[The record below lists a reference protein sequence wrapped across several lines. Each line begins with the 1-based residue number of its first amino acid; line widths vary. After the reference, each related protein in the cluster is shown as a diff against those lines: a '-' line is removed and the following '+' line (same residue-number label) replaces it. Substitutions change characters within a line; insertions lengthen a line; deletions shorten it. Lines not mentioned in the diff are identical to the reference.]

1 LRIWINRA
9 PIAKKDLE
17 ATLNEPEVID
27 EILEKSKVIAVVG
40 ISDKPERASHGVA
53 SQMQRRGYRIVP
65 VNPMLTSVL
74 GEDCYPSLAEIPF
87 PVDLVDVF
95 RASEF
100 VPKIVEETIA
110 IGAKYLWLQEGVMH
124 PEAIAHAEVN
134 GIKVVADRCIF
145 EEHLRWTAEKGG
157 R

>member
-1 LRIWINRA
+1 
-9 PIAKKDLE
+9 LE

-27 EILEKSKVIAVVG
+27 EMLEKTKVIAVVG

-53 SQMQRRGYRIVP
+53 AQMQRRGYRIVP

-74 GEDCYPSLAEIPF
+74 GEDCYPTLSEIPF

-110 IGAKYLWLQEGVMH
+110 IGARYLWLQEGVMH
-124 PEAIAHAEVN
+124 PEAIAHAEAN
-134 GIKVVADRCIF
+134 GIKVVANRCIF
-145 EEHLRWTAEKGG
+145 KEHLRWSAEKGG